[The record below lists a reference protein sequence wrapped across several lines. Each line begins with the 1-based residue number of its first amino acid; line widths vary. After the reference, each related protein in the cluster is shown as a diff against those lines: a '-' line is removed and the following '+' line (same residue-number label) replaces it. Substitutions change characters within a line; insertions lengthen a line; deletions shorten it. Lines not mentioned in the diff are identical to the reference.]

1 MAFVQSNRLDIL
13 ILTNPTYSMK
23 AITLSLLLTL
33 HAASLTYAQTEMT
46 YAEKLGFPKGK
57 KVVIFHVDDAGMSY
71 ESNQGAMQ
79 ALDKGLA
86 SSVSVMMP
94 CGWVPGFFQYLKQ
107 HPQTDAGIHLVLTSE
122 WETYRWAPLT
132 GRDKAA
138 GLYDGQGAFWPT
150 VAQVVEHAS
159 ADGAEA
165 EMRAQIA
172 RYRAF
177 GLEPTHLDSHMGTL
191 FEPKFLERY
200 VKVGITEHIP
210 ILFPGGHASLIS
222 ATNRLGAD
230 RQQLIRQVGQQLW
243 NAGLPVLDDLDG
255 SSYGW
260 NLPAGQAVTDENLRR
275 YKTGKYI
282 DLLTAAKPGLTYI
295 IMHCTAPSEVFSQI
309 TSSGPTRKGDL
320 LAITDPALR
329 AFVEKE
335 GIIVTTWR
343 ELAER
348 RAKAK

>member
-1 MAFVQSNRLDIL
+1 MNRIL
-13 ILTNPTYSMK
+13 IL
-23 AITLSLLLTL
+23 LLLLAT
-33 HAASLTYAQTEMT
+33 APAYAQTDRT

-94 CGWVPGFFQYLKQ
+94 CGWVPGFFDYLKQ
-107 HPQTDAGIHLVLTSE
+107 HPNTDAGIHLVLTSE
-122 WETYRWAPLT
+122 WDAYRWVPLT

-138 GLYDGQGAFWPT
+138 GLYDGQGAFWPS

-159 ADGAEA
+159 ADGVEA
-165 EMRAQIA
+165 EMRAQLA

-210 ILFPGGHASLIS
+210 ILFPGGHASLIL

-230 RQQLIRQVGQQLW
+230 MKPVIQQVGQQLW

-260 NLPAGQAVTDENLRR
+260 NLPTGQAATDENLRKF
-275 YKTGKYI
+275 KTAKYI
-282 DLLTAAKPGLTYI
+282 ELLKTAKPGLTYI
-295 IMHCTAPSEVFSQI
+295 IMHCTDPGEVFSRI

-320 LAITDPALR
+320 LAMTDPALR
-329 AFVEKE
+329 AFIEKE
-335 GIIVTTWR
+335 GIIITTWR
-343 ELAER
+343 DLSER
-348 RAKAK
+348 RAKVK

>member
-1 MAFVQSNRLDIL
+1 MATGYTQ
-13 ILTNPTYSMK
+13 P
-23 AITLSLLLTL
+23 
-33 HAASLTYAQTEMT
+33 EPT

-71 ESNQGAMQ
+71 ESNQGAIQ
-79 ALDKGLA
+79 AMEKGLA
-86 SSVSVMMP
+86 SSVSIMMP
-94 CGWVPGFFQYLKQ
+94 CGWVPGFFSYLKQ
-107 HPQTDAGIHLVLTSE
+107 HPTVDAGIHLVLTCE
-122 WETYRWAPLT
+122 WKAYRWVPLT

-138 GLYDGQGAFWPT
+138 GLYDEQGAFWPS

-159 ADGAEA
+159 PDGVEA

-200 VKVGITEHIP
+200 VKVGISEKIP
-210 ILFPGGHASLIS
+210 ILMPGGHASLITAVNNLS
-222 ATNRLGAD
+222 AD
-230 RQQLIRQVGQQLW
+230 QQTMLRGIGQQLW
-243 NAGLPVLDDLDG
+243 NASLPVLDDLDA

-260 NLPAGQAVTDENLRR
+260 TLPVGQAATDENLRR

-282 DLLTAAKPGLTYI
+282 ELLKAAKPGLTYV

-309 TSSGPTRKGDL
+309 TDSGPVRKGDL
-320 LAITDPALR
+320 LAMTDPALK
-329 AFVEKE
+329 AFVEQE

-343 ELAER
+343 ELAKR
-348 RAKAK
+348 RASIK